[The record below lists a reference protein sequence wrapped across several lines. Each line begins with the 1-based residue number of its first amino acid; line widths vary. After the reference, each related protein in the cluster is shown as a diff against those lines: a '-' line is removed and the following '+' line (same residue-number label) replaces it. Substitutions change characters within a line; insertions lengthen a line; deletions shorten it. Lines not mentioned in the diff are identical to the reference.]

1 MAKTSGLGVRLYAA
15 GYDLNTD
22 VNAISGIGSSQ
33 ELLDVTP
40 LAKSG
45 RSRIIGVADANLSV
59 NGYFDSA
66 TGRSHAAWTSNSNKI
81 QTADQN
87 VIVTMGTSRGDA
99 ACGFVAKQGTYN
111 VDRSP
116 GNAIATTVTYDLA
129 DGNGLNWGV
138 ILTDGPEQT
147 DSSATN
153 SASVDNSASTSNGG
167 TGLISV
173 ESLASGTATIKV
185 QHSADNATFA
195 DLLTFTNV
203 TGRTSER
210 VSGGTTVNRYVRIQ
224 SSGTFSNL
232 VFVAQFA
239 RL

>member
-33 ELLDVTP
+33 ELLDVTS
-40 LAKSG
+40 LSKSAME
-45 RSRIIGVADANLSV
+45 RIIGVADANVSV

-81 QTADQN
+81 PTADQN

-153 SASVDNSASTSNGG
+153 SASVDNAASTSNGAIG
-167 TGLISV
+167 VISV
-173 ESLASGTATIKV
+173 ESIASGSAVVKV
-185 QHSADNATFA
+185 QESADDGTWTDLITFS
-195 DLLTFTNV
+195 TV
-203 TGRTSER
+203 SGRTSEALSM
-210 VSGGTTVNRYVRIQ
+210 SGSVARYLRIQ

-232 VFVAQFA
+232 LFVAQIA